1 MSDSRPQERPPAFTY
16 SRNDRSRPKARRELL
31 ADSVPLSRLA
41 ERYGTPLYVYSATAI
56 RQRYQQFDEAFAA
69 CRHTICYSVK
79 ANSNLS
85 ILRLLASLGS
95 GFDIVSGGELHR
107 VLVASRKSAAKVV
120 FSGVG
125 KLSEEIDLAL
135 RSKIL
140 LFNVES
146 AGEMRLL
153 AARAT
158 HLRKTVR
165 FAVRVNPDVDA
176 RTHPYISTGLH
187 EHKFG
192 VPMRDA
198 SELYRQGASSHHLK
212 ATGVSV
218 HIGSQILDIN
228 PFREAM
234 QRVATLVKTLRHAG
248 HDIRYVDAGGVL
260 GISYAKNPKGKF
272 PSRVKAYAAA
282 ITRPL
287 QRIGVHVLLE
297 PGRSII
303 GPAGVLLTRVVYRK
317 RNDGK
322 QFLIVDAAMNDLMR
336 PSLYSAHHEIVPV
349 VLDSKSTER
358 DKFDVVGPVCESG
371 DFFARNREMPA
382 FSEGDLLA
390 ILDAGAYGMSLAS
403 NYNTRSRPAEVLV
416 GGNLAKVIRKRESIG
431 DLLAPERV

>member
-1 MSDSRPQERPPAFTY
+1 M
-16 SRNDRSRPKARRELL
+16 RPKARRELL

-41 ERYGTPLYVYSATAI
+41 ERHGTPLYVYSATAI

-69 CRHTICYSVK
+69 CGHTICYSVK

-95 GFDIVSGGELHR
+95 GFDIVSGGELDR

-140 LFNVES
+140 LFNVEG

-158 HLRKTVR
+158 HLQKTAR

-198 SELYRQGASSHHLK
+198 SELYRQGASSRHLK
-212 ATGVSV
+212 AAGVSV
-218 HIGSQILDIN
+218 HIGSQITDVA
-228 PFREAM
+228 PFAATAQRIAQLVRE
-234 QRVATLVKTLRHAG
+234 LREGG
-248 HDIRYVDAGGVL
+248 HRIRFIDVGGGL
-260 GISYAKNPKGKF
+260 GIDYASPDPEMTQFK
-272 PSRVKAYAAA
+272 SQVKAYAEALL
-282 ITRPL
+282 TGLRGL
-287 QRIGVHVLLE
+287 KVHLLLE

-303 GPAGVLLTRVVYRK
+303 GPAGALITSVVYRK
-317 RNDGK
+317 TNGK
-322 QFLIVDAAMNDLMR
+322 KRFLIVDAAMNDLIR
-336 PSLYSAHHEIVPV
+336 PALYGAAHEIVPV
-349 VLDSKSTER
+349 RPSIGGRTEMV
-358 DKFDVVGPVCESG
+358 DIVGPVCETG
-371 DFFARNREMPA
+371 DFFARDRALLEVE
-382 FSEGDLLA
+382 EGDLLA
-390 ILDAGAYGMSLAS
+390 ILDAGAFGMAIAS
-403 NYNTRSRPAEVLV
+403 NYNTRPRAAEILV
-416 GGNLAKVIRKRESIG
+416 DGKSTRLIRRRETIR
-431 DLLAPERV
+431 DLLVPER

>member
-56 RQRYQQFDEAFAA
+56 RQRYQQFDEAFAV
-69 CRHTICYSVK
+69 CGHTICYSVK

-107 VLVASRKSAAKVV
+107 VLIASPKSAAKVV

-140 LFNVES
+140 LFNVEG

-153 AARAT
+153 AARAA
-158 HLRKTVR
+158 HLRKTAR

-198 SELYRQGASSHHLK
+198 SELYRQGAS
-212 ATGVSV
+212 
-218 HIGSQILDIN
+218 
-228 PFREAM
+228 F
-234 QRVATLVKTLRHAG
+234 
-248 HDIRYVDAGGVL
+248 
-260 GISYAKNPKGKF
+260 
-272 PSRVKAYAAA
+272 
-282 ITRPL
+282 
-287 QRIGVHVLLE
+287 
-297 PGRSII
+297 
-303 GPAGVLLTRVVYRK
+303 
-317 RNDGK
+317 
-322 QFLIVDAAMNDLMR
+322 R
-336 PSLYSAHHEIVPV
+336 PSQGCRSQRAH
-349 VLDSKSTER
+349 R
-358 DKFDVVGPVCESG
+358 
-371 DFFARNREMPA
+371 
-382 FSEGDLLA
+382 LA
-390 ILDAGAYGMSLAS
+390 DP
-403 NYNTRSRPAEVLV
+403 RH
-416 GGNLAKVIRKRESIG
+416 
-431 DLLAPERV
+431 

>member
-1 MSDSRPQERPPAFTY
+1 MSDSPPQERPPAFTY
-16 SRNDRSRPKARRELL
+16 SRNNRLRPQARRELL

-107 VLVASRKSAAKVV
+107 VLVASRNSAAKVV

-187 EHKFG
+187 
-192 VPMRDA
+192 
-198 SELYRQGASSHHLK
+198 
-212 ATGVSV
+212 
-218 HIGSQILDIN
+218 
-228 PFREAM
+228 
-234 QRVATLVKTLRHAG
+234 
-248 HDIRYVDAGGVL
+248 
-260 GISYAKNPKGKF
+260 
-272 PSRVKAYAAA
+272 
-282 ITRPL
+282 
-287 QRIGVHVLLE
+287 
-297 PGRSII
+297 
-303 GPAGVLLTRVVYRK
+303 
-317 RNDGK
+317 
-322 QFLIVDAAMNDLMR
+322 
-336 PSLYSAHHEIVPV
+336 
-349 VLDSKSTER
+349 
-358 DKFDVVGPVCESG
+358 
-371 DFFARNREMPA
+371 
-382 FSEGDLLA
+382 
-390 ILDAGAYGMSLAS
+390 
-403 NYNTRSRPAEVLV
+403 
-416 GGNLAKVIRKRESIG
+416 
-431 DLLAPERV
+431 